1 MQYYFAII
9 KYYIA
14 LSAGGGDSRIFQ
26 PLFSMST
33 FQERILAA
41 SGSSSSTADTDVYK
55 RQEYMYPFVDT
66 DDEVFE
72 WWLVSPYLAREL
84 KEQGEVIIDAL
95 GCHWWGRTTSGQ
107 AIYMDGVI
115 QKIAGE

>member
-1 MQYYFAII
+1 MKTLDRKASEILRGLL
-9 KYYIA
+9 A
-14 LSAGGGDSRIFQ
+14 LQKSKIDN
-26 PLFSMST
+26 
-33 FQERILAA
+33 
-41 SGSSSSTADTDVYK
+41 TDGAYT
-55 RQEYMYPFVDT
+55 YPFVDT
-66 DDEVFE
+66 EEEIFE